1 MIGKKGKGTALAPHV
16 EPGMTRWT
24 PWQEMTDLRQ
34 QMDNLL
40 SRPFGYTPLSQFIPS
55 GNFEYEPP
63 VDIYTTDDKV
73 FLYATLPGF
82 TLDSIFVEATPEE
95 ITLHGE
101 RKALYD
107 QDKAVPEQQSGT
119 MGESRFRIQC
129 TLPAEIDPNKIKATF
144 RNGILELEMPRTDQA
159 KTKTVKVAVK
169 AA

>member
-107 QDKAVPEQQSGT
+107 QDKAVPEQHTGAL
-119 MGESRFRIQC
+119 EERRFRIVT
-129 TLPAEIDPNKIKATF
+129 TLPVEIDPNKVKAKYAD
-144 RNGILELEMPRTDQA
+144 GILTIEMPKAEQA
-159 KTKTVKVAVK
+159 KAKTVKVAIK
-169 AA
+169 G